1 MVSRSENES
10 STFMVEGNG
19 IDVMIIWYDYQ
30 WIS

>member
-10 STFMVEGNG
+10 STLVAGNG